1 MLKSQQ
7 QQQQQAQIATLISQS
22 ALQTGP
28 AVHTTPFYGR
38 TTEDLLSF
46 LSHFERF
53 SNFCNWDD
61 DQRLR
66 ALPLYLQGNTS
77 SWYASFDLQTF
88 KSYNDLLD
96 ALKTHFTNPASV
108 WLWRQQLSARKQG
121 EHEPLCSYA
130 SDIRHLCK
138 RVGPTELEIMH
149 HFIQGLKPELK
160 SHVILG
166 QLKSLSED
174 ENLANLKEAVL
185 KHTPH
190 VTQETLESQLQSV
203 VASLERLTSTPQNNI
218 PDVAAYNYS
227 RNTPQHD
234 LRHQQYQRGQT
245 KSSGLQHD
253 SDLLAKLVRDE
264 VRRQT
269 SFMTPPSRP
278 SNSGVP
284 SARNRRTTDGLPICN
299 KCNKVGHI
307 ARNCRTSTFSHPT
320 GIIYKPAVRQ
330 HAQTLQPNSPTFRP
344 NAPTFGSQPR
354 STNPF
359 YSQQSGN

>member
-1 MLKSQQ
+1 
-7 QQQQQAQIATLISQS
+7 
-22 ALQTGP
+22 
-28 AVHTTPFYGR
+28 
-38 TTEDLLSF
+38 
-46 LSHFERF
+46 
-53 SNFCNWDD
+53 
-61 DQRLR
+61 
-66 ALPLYLQGNTS
+66 
-77 SWYASFDLQTF
+77 
-88 KSYNDLLD
+88 
-96 ALKTHFTNPASV
+96 
-108 WLWRQQLSARKQG
+108 
-121 EHEPLCSYA
+121 
-130 SDIRHLCK
+130 
-138 RVGPTELEIMH
+138 MH

-166 QLKSLSED
+166 QPKSLSEA
-174 ENLANLKEAVL
+174 ENLANLKDAVL

-190 VTQETLESQLQSV
+190 VTQQTLESQLQSV

-218 PDVAAYNYS
+218 PNVAAYNYS
-227 RNTPQHD
+227 RNTHH

-245 KSSGLQHD
+245 RSSGLQHD

-320 GIIYKPAVRQ
+320 GITYNPAVRQ

-359 YSQQSGN
+359 YNQQSGN